1 VGRGGVPLPPPLL
14 FPVVQEQTGLS
25 NLQRLAIVI
34 GAIVVL
40 VVAYVVISGGSDD
53 GKKDTTQPAAAQPS
67 STQSTDTSATDTSTT
82 GTATE
87 PAAPPAPPTVRVVNA
102 KPQGGVKKLNFDKGD
117 QIRFRIVSDTADEI
131 HVHGYDLMKDVPK
144 DGSVTFSFKGSID
157 GRFVVE
163 LEGHGEQIA
172 ELDVAP

>member
-1 VGRGGVPLPPPLL
+1 VP
-14 FPVVQEQTGLS
+14 EQTGLS
-25 NLQRLAIVI
+25 NVQRLAIVA

-53 GKKDTTQPAAAQPS
+53 AKKDASQPAATQPS
-67 STQSTDTSATDTSTT
+67 STQSTDTSPTTSGTT
-82 GTATE
+82 TATE
-87 PAAPPAPPTVRVVNA
+87 PAAPPPPPTVRVVNA
-102 KPQGGVKKLNFDKGD
+102 KPQGGVKKLNFNKGE

-131 HVHGYDLMKDVPK
+131 HVHGYDVMKDVAK
-144 DGSVTFSFKGSID
+144 GGSVTFSFKGSID

-163 LEGHGEQIA
+163 LEDHGEQIA

>member
-1 VGRGGVPLPPPLL
+1 
-14 FPVVQEQTGLS
+14 VQDQTGLS
-25 NLQRLAIVI
+25 NLQRLAIVV

-40 VVAYVVISGGSDD
+40 VVAYIVFAGGSDD
-53 GKKDTTQPAAAQPS
+53 NDKTATQPASAPATAPS
-67 STQSTDTSATDTSTT
+67 GTTGSTT
-82 GTATE
+82 TATK
-87 PAAPPAPPTVRVVNA
+87 PAAPPAPPTVRVVDA
-102 KPQGGVKKLNFDKGD
+102 KPQGGIQKLNFNKGD

-144 DGSVTFSFKGSID
+144 GGSVTFSFKGSID

>member
-1 VGRGGVPLPPPLL
+1 V
-14 FPVVQEQTGLS
+14 EDQTGLS
-25 NLQRLAIVI
+25 NLQRLAIVV

-53 GKKDTTQPAAAQPS
+53 GTKDATQPASTQPAATQ
-67 STQSTDTSATDTSTT
+67 STESTDTSETDTSETT
-82 GTATE
+82 TATE
-87 PAAPPAPPTVRVVNA
+87 PAPPPAPPTVRVVNA
-102 KPQGGVKKLNFDKGD
+102 KPQGGVKKLTFNKGD

-131 HVHGYDLMKDVPK
+131 HVHGYDLMKDVAK
-144 DGSVTFSFKGSID
+144 GGSVTFSFKGSID

-172 ELDVAP
+172 ELDVEP

>member
-1 VGRGGVPLPPPLL
+1 V
-14 FPVVQEQTGLS
+14 EDQTGLS
-25 NLQRLAIVI
+25 NLQRLAIVV

-40 VVAYVVISGGSDD
+40 VVAYVLISGGSDD
-53 GKKDTTQPAAAQPS
+53 GTKDATQPASTQPAA
-67 STQSTDTSATDTSTT
+67 TQSTESTDTGATDTSGSTA
-82 GTATE
+82 ATE
-87 PAAPPAPPTVRVVNA
+87 PAAPPAPPTVRVVDA
-102 KPQGGVKKLNFDKGD
+102 KPQGGVKKLTFNKGD

-144 DGSVTFSFKGSID
+144 GGSVTFSFKGSID

-172 ELDVAP
+172 ELDVEP

>member
-1 VGRGGVPLPPPLL
+1 M
-14 FPVVQEQTGLS
+14 QEQPGLS
-25 NLQRLAIVI
+25 NVQRLAIVV

-53 GKKDTTQPAAAQPS
+53 PKKDATQPAATQPAA
-67 STQSTDTSATDTSTT
+67 TESTDTSGTT
-82 GTATE
+82 TATK
-87 PAAPPAPPTVRVVNA
+87 PAAPPAPPTVRVVDA
-102 KPQGGVKKLNFDKGD
+102 KPQGGVKKLNFSKGE

-131 HVHGYDLMKDVPK
+131 HVHGYDLMKDVAK
-144 DGSVTFSFKGSID
+144 GGSVTFSFRGSID

>member
-1 VGRGGVPLPPPLL
+1 M
-14 FPVVQEQTGLS
+14 QEQTGLS

-40 VVAYVVISGGSDD
+40 VVAYVVISSGSDD
-53 GKKDTTQPAAAQPS
+53 GKKDTTQPAATQS
-67 STQSTDTSATDTSTT
+67 TSTQSTDTSATDTSSTE
-82 GTATE
+82 TATE

-102 KPQGGVKKLNFDKGD
+102 KPQGGVQKLNFNKGD

-144 DGSVTFSFKGSID
+144 GGSVTFSFKGSID